1 MEGFLNTLIK
11 DHAHLNKALIY
22 FGNKQNSTEQKNV
35 INSSISDPII
45 QTIMSQFIKYPNK
58 KDDFKHIIALDK
70 ELFIRK
76 EHNTCI
82 RQHTVSSQ
90 FITLTETQSPLCV
103 ITKQVE
109 KLKEIDFPSSN
120 KYQKN
125 INCNEYIFT
134 IHEKINLIIHTENK
148 NTTVFLDITIDD
160 YIDTTVQ
167 YLKGGIIE
175 QILKLINNT

>member
-1 MEGFLNTLIK
+1 MEEFLNTLIK
-11 DHAHLNKALIY
+11 DHARLNKGLIY
-22 FGNKQNSTEQKNV
+22 FGNKQNLNEHNNV
-35 INSSISDPII
+35 INCSISDFTV
-45 QTIMSQFIKYPNK
+45 QTIMSHFIKYPNK

-82 RQHTVSSQ
+82 RQHTLSSN
-90 FITLTETQSPLCV
+90 FITFPDKERVLCV
-103 ITKQVE
+103 TTKKIE

-125 INCNEYIFT
+125 VNCSEYIFT
-134 IHEKINLIIHTENK
+134 IHDKIKLIVHTENK
-148 NTTVFLDITIDD
+148 NTSVFLDITIDD

-167 YLKGGIIE
+167 YLKSGIIE
-175 QILKLINNT
+175 QISNYIE